1 MPFYHNLSLAV
12 FLRSHPELLSNLDA
26 WQPVWPGSLPIC
38 IGIALAVVQ
47 PGVQARA
54 ASHQGTS
61 LAS

>member
-38 IGIALAVVQ
+38 TGTALAVVS
-47 PGVQARA
+47 PVCKAVLHCTKAPR
-54 ASHQGTS
+54 
-61 LAS
+61 